1 MNIEQI
7 KEKIKEVCTYHSED
21 GTSGYLLSDEQFEL
35 IFMVIEQSFQAGKLA
50 GLDDAIKEIKK
61 R

>member
-1 MNIEQI
+1 MNIEQLKERI
-7 KEKIKEVCTYHSED
+7 KKVCAYHSDD

-35 IFMVIEQSFQAGKLA
+35 IFIIVEQAFQAGKLA
-50 GLDDAIKEIKK
+50 GMDDAIKEIKK